1 MTQAVFMMDQ
11 HILSDVYSDE
21 AIQQIT
27 SMIEV
32 YNTVITKD
40 NINDHLPLLQDVSII
55 FSGWGAPVF
64 SAEVLDYL
72 PQLTAIFYAAGSVK
86 QIMSRDLL
94 KGIILSTANTIN
106 ARPVAEFTLSQIL
119 FSLKNGFRL
128 QQSLRKT
135 KQFSNGIMLDI
146 KGIYNQTIGIIGFS
160 TIGKMVC
167 EHLQNFDVD
176 LIVYDPYLEPEA
188 LSFYNAKQVDLDTLF
203 QTADVI
209 SLHAPLLPSTVKMI
223 KREHFKQM
231 KEHAT
236 FINTARGAIIDEAA
250 LIDVMRKR
258 PDLTSLLDVTDPE
271 PPETT
276 SALYSL
282 PNVLLTPH
290 IAGSVGQEKFR
301 LGQAM
306 VDEFMRYQANE
317 PLLYRLDID
326 TFDRQA

>member
-32 YNTVITKD
+32 YDTVITKD

-94 KGIILSTANTIN
+94 KGITVSTANTIN

-128 QQSLRKT
+128 QQSLRET

-176 LIVYDPYLEPEA
+176 LIVYDPYLAPEM
-188 LSFYNAKQVDLDTLF
+188 LSAYSATPVDLDTLF

-250 LIDVMRKR
+250 LIDVMGKR

-276 SALYSL
+276 SALYTL